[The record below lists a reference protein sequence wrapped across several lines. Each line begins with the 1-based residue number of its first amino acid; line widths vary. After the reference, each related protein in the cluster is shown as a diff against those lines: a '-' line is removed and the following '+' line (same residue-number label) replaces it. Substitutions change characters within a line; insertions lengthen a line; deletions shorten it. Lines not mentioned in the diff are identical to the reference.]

1 MSMPAIETSIMKLP
15 SPCRQRSQKRG
26 RSYNVPFHIRLLP
39 GWQAALGYRCM
50 MQSLCHTISPVNIV
64 SPFVLK
70 LPTFFRCILVLLSFY
85 FTKRSAVDMA
95 TPQSPSCNVL
105 PYGSLN
111 GIYTLPAPRH
121 GTILLPPT
129 QEHMEDPYWYDM
141 AGRDI
146 IRQRHIFD
154 RFEGGEQKEKLGE
167 VLKEFPKK
175 GGKIMETAAKEGFLG
190 AMINFLELGLRPFGK
205 VHDVDSKVESE
216 GEVIEEEQKEGEDED
231 ENADFVKY
239 KIEDEDGNKVFW
251 SLHLAA
257 HSGQLECVQI
267 LVEKGNL
274 DVDTLDD
281 LITTPLI
288 NAVVQGNFEVS
299 QWLLEKGAD
308 PEFKRR
314 NEEGGLSILQAAA
327 KTGKPELL
335 KVILA
340 HRNSNE
346 DLVNL
351 EHRLHVCAATSGN
364 MEMLK
369 LVLEKTG
376 FPVDDDNTKGWKG
389 ASLKEKQR
397 DEVELA
403 LGALNKESSVD
414 FIGLLLSYLTPRNE
428 DGSFQ
433 PHKLKDEGREISVL
447 NGLEDSIHH
456 QTFSTC
462 SGELSW
468 PHLSLILTRIR
479 RQKPGIESGSIAASS
494 LRVPKDLSKP

>member
-1 MSMPAIETSIMKLP
+1 
-15 SPCRQRSQKRG
+15 
-26 RSYNVPFHIRLLP
+26 
-39 GWQAALGYRCM
+39 
-50 MQSLCHTISPVNIV
+50 
-64 SPFVLK
+64 
-70 LPTFFRCILVLLSFY
+70 
-85 FTKRSAVDMA
+85 
-95 TPQSPSCNVL
+95 
-105 PYGSLN
+105 
-111 GIYTLPAPRH
+111 
-121 GTILLPPT
+121 
-129 QEHMEDPYWYDM
+129 MEDPYWYDM

-175 GGKIMETAAKEGFLG
+175 GGKIMEKAAKEGFPG
-190 AMINFLELGLRPFGK
+190 AMINFLELGIRPFGK

-351 EHRLHVCAATSGN
+351 EHRLHVCAAMSGN

-397 DEVELA
+397 DEVELT

-456 QTFSTC
+456 TNLFDLLWGTLLAPSQSDLDSDPEAEARHREWLNRRLISACTQRSLETVK
-462 SGELSW
+462 
-468 PHLSLILTRIR
+468 LILGKYKGNPNHISIKYHTTPLFLASALGDVDLVQYLLDNHHVDINIGCGTFANGPTALQSSQRDNAETRW
-479 RQKPGIESGSIAASS
+479 SCSTNA
-494 LRVPKDLSKP
+494 RVWS